1 MVRVLINDLFQS
13 KAQTLV
19 NTVNCVG
26 IMGKGLALE
35 FKNRFPEMFK
45 DYAER
50 CARGEVRLGK
60 PYIYESL
67 LQPQIINFP
76 TKDHWRSV
84 SNLQDI
90 TQGLEYLAN
99 HYKKWG
105 ITSLAVPPLGCG
117 EGQLEWRIVG
127 PTLYRYLKRLDIPV
141 ELYAPYGTPLDEIKH
156 EFLDAEVSDEEA
168 VRRMTFT
175 QRIKPAWVAL
185 VEILHRIEQ
194 QPYHWPIGRTTFQ
207 KIAFVAT
214 MEGLPTGLAFMKSS
228 YGPFS
233 PKLKEMI
240 TKLVNNGLIREEKL
254 GRMFTVKTGRA
265 FADAR
270 RVDETEIGKWES
282 VIEKTVDLF
291 VRMNTKQAELV
302 STVLFAEKDLTRN
315 GNDKP
320 AECDV
325 LSYVLQWKQ
334 KRRPALNQEEV
345 AHTIRNLAVL
355 RWLNVRPSVDLP
367 ISERAWI

>member
-1 MVRVLINDLFQS
+1 MVRVLINDIFQS
-13 KAQTLV
+13 KAQTLI

-35 FKNRFPEMFK
+35 FKKRFPEMFN
-45 DYAER
+45 DYVER
-50 CARGEVRLGK
+50 CARREVRLGK

-67 LQPQIINFP
+67 VQPHVINFP

-90 TQGLEYLAN
+90 TRGLEYLVN
-99 HYKKWG
+99 HYKEWG
-105 ITSLAVPPLGCG
+105 ITSLAIPPLGCG

-127 PTLYRYLKRLDIPV
+127 PTLYRHLQRLDIPV
-141 ELYAPYGTPLDEIKH
+141 ELYAPYGTPLDDIKP
-156 EFLDAEVSDEEA
+156 EFLGAEISDEEA
-168 VRRMTFT
+168 VRRITFAK
-175 QRIKPAWVAL
+175 RIKPAWVGL

-240 TKLVNNGLIREEKL
+240 TKLVNHGLIREEKL
-254 GRMFTVKTGRA
+254 GRMFMVKAGQA

-270 RVDETEIGKWES
+270 RVDEAEISKWEP

-291 VRMNTKQAELV
+291 VRMNTKQAEIV

-334 KRRPALNQEEV
+334 KRRPALNREEV

-355 RWLNVRPSVDLP
+355 RWLNVRPSADLP
-367 ISERAWI
+367 ISEKAWM